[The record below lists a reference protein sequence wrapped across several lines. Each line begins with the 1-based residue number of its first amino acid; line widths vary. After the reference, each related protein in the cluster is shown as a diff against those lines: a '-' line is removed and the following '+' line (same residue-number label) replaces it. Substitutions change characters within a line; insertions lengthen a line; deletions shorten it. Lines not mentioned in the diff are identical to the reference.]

1 MTYRI
6 YIASLSDY
14 NAGIL
19 HGKWIDLEGKDADDL
34 QDEVNSI
41 LEESPYAD
49 QYSEEAE
56 EWAIHDYE
64 LGGISINE
72 YTGLEKV
79 IAIAE
84 ALEEHGEPL
93 AIYVND
99 LGDFESAL
107 KSFEEAYMGEYDSFL
122 EYATEIF
129 DELYGHSVPESIRF
143 YIDYNAFARDLE
155 IEGYIY
161 ERGHVFRPV

>member
-1 MTYRI
+1 MTFRI

-19 HGKWIDLEGKDADDL
+19 YGRWIDLEGKDEDDL
-34 QDEVNSI
+34 QDEVNAI
-41 LEESPYAD
+41 LKESPYAK
-49 QYSEEAE
+49 QYGEEAE

-64 LGGISINE
+64 LGGITISE
-72 YTGLEKV
+72 YEGLEKI

-99 LGDFESAL
+99 LGDFNSAL
-107 KSFEEAYMGEYDSFL
+107 ESFEDAYVGKYDSFL
-122 EYATEIF
+122 DYATEIF
-129 DELYGHSVPESIRF
+129 DELYAHALPEQITF
-143 YIDYNAFARDLE
+143 YIDYAAFARDLE
-155 IEGYIY
+155 IEGYSF